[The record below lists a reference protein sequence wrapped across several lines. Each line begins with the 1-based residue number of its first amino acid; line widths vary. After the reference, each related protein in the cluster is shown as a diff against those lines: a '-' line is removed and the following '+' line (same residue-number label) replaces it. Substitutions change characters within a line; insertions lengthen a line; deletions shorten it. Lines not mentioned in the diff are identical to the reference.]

1 MKIYS
6 LKIIRYCV
14 LLMAF
19 FAGSIH
25 SYSQTNTQI
34 RTLQSRAGRLQQYK
48 IPTLPT
54 GHDYEK
60 LRFEGKTQAQ
70 IDSIRRVDK
79 EKETFYT
86 DFLNELKLADDY
98 VHRCDSLEA
107 MIDEYLSSDISNRP
121 GHLETDEMA
130 YYVSDAY
137 DGYPVEIATYN
148 SLYDSLINRDDSCG
162 FLGKYRMWPMSDTRS
177 NLALYTQLYGREG
190 IYQSTVNGLRKRLV
204 KRINEYIEA
213 YDIDPFIVDTD
224 SVMAL
229 ADLAESVDDNMTRG
243 AIRKMAELIA
253 TGNAVYRELRDF
265 RALRDTSADINPSLL
280 MVKLIEMKLT
290 LEDQFSK
297 YLQILETYD
306 IDIEVL
312 YKIDDMMQPG
322 KKMGKYTVF
331 SLQSLLEFLIKNESD
346 KFLNQL
352 YE

>member
-1 MKIYS
+1 M
-6 LKIIRYCV
+6 
-14 LLMAF
+14 
-19 FAGSIH
+19 
-25 SYSQTNTQI
+25 
-34 RTLQSRAGRLQQYK
+34 
-48 IPTLPT
+48 
-54 GHDYEK
+54 
-60 LRFEGKTQAQ
+60 
-70 IDSIRRVDK
+70 
-79 EKETFYT
+79 
-86 DFLNELKLADDY
+86 
-98 VHRCDSLEA
+98 
-107 MIDEYLSSDISNRP
+107 
-121 GHLETDEMA
+121 
-130 YYVSDAY
+130 
-137 DGYPVEIATYN
+137 
-148 SLYDSLINRDDSCG
+148 
-162 FLGKYRMWPMSDTRS
+162 
-177 NLALYTQLYGREG
+177 
-190 IYQSTVNGLRKRLV
+190 NGLRKRFV

-331 SLQSLLEFLIKNESD
+331 SLQSLLEFLIKNECD

-352 YE
+352 YEWYLDG